1 MAKKSN
7 AIPLEKTLL
16 GPAIIELR
24 EKRQQEEEERE
35 QQRIANMSKEERYW
49 YELQKSEEKA
59 EKMLA
64 KKW

>member
-16 GPAIIELR
+16 GPYIIELQ
-24 EKRQQEEEERE
+24 EKMQREEEERE

-49 YELQKSEEKA
+49 YELQKSEERV

-64 KKW
+64 KRW